1 MKLRTLVTTT
11 LLLGTFSLPLF
22 AQEMPAGLPEELQVV
37 QLYTQDELLALIRQ
51 NAHLKRVKD
60 DDCQLVK
67 DIEARADV
75 MKLPSYQ
82 FLFGDMLAYGVCVPV
97 DIERGWDLMNA
108 SALQGLP
115 EALEQIGRY
124 YQQGKFVQ
132 KDLAKARLYLQQ
144 AGAMGNLPA
153 QIRLAELLASG
164 NGSPVDMETV
174 YRWLHHS
181 VTADPDQHARIEKA
195 MAQLASKMPEAVLAR
210 ARKTL

>member
-1 MKLRTLVTTT
+1 MNRFIPWCLALAC
-11 LLLGTFSLPLF
+11 SLPFQLT
-22 AQEMPAGLPEELQVV
+22 AQVTSEELQVV

-51 NAHLKRVKD
+51 NLHLKRVKD

-67 DIEARADV
+67 DIEARADI

-97 DIERGWDLMNA
+97 NVERGWDLIDA
-108 SALQGLP
+108 AARQGLP

-132 KDLAKARLYLQQ
+132 KDLVKAQYYLHE
-144 AGAMGNLPA
+144 AGAMGNINA
-153 QIRLAELLASG
+153 QIRLAELLLSG
-164 NGSPVDMETV
+164 TGSPVDFETV

-181 VTADPDQHARIEKA
+181 VTADKNMHQRIQQA
-195 MAQLASKMPEAVLAR
+195 LQQLAAKMPEPVLAR
-210 ARKTL
+210 AKKPL

>member
-1 MKLRTLVTTT
+1 MNRFTPLILMLLCGLPWQLKAQVTT
-11 LLLGTFSLPLF
+11 
-22 AQEMPAGLPEELQVV
+22 EELQVV

-51 NAHLKRVKD
+51 NQHLKRVKA

-67 DIEARADV
+67 DIEARADI

-97 DIERGWDLMNA
+97 NVERGWDLMDEA
-108 SALQGLP
+108 ARQGLP

-132 KDLAKARLYLQQ
+132 KDLVKAQSYLHE
-144 AGAMGNLPA
+144 ASAMGNINA
-153 QIRLAELLASG
+153 QIRLAELLLSG
-164 NGSPVDMETV
+164 HGSPVDYETV

-181 VTADPDQHARIEKA
+181 VTADKDLHQRIQTALQK
-195 MAQLASKMPEAVLAR
+195 LASRMPEPVLTR
-210 ARKTL
+210 AKKPL